1 MIALVSRALTKF
13 EQQRTPLEQQLYVA
27 GWALHRCRRFTTTAP
42 MVHVHLPEPES
53 ILVVNNRT
61 HHLRIEALL
70 VDLRCYNVRFL
81 AAS

>member
-1 MIALVSRALTKF
+1 
-13 EQQRTPLEQQLYVA
+13 
-27 GWALHRCRRFTTTAP
+27 